1 MNAIPAT
8 ILAILVG
15 VTDGDTIKV
24 WRDRDRQVETIRL
37 ACIDAPELKQQPW
50 GMAARDRLLELAP
63 IGSSVEVRPT
73 SRDRYGRTVAE
84 VSVLS
89 QNLNLSLVQGGYA
102 VVYRD
107 YLRGCDRGL
116 YLGAEGEARD
126 RRLNFWSQEHPT
138 YPWEYRKFY
147 FDLGDLWTKKVL
159 NF

>member
-8 ILAILVG
+8 IVAILVG

-24 WRDRDRQVETIRL
+24 WRDRQIETIRL
-37 ACIDAPELKQQPW
+37 ACIDAPELRQQPW
-50 GMAARDRLLELAP
+50 GMAARDRLLEIAP
-63 IGSSVEVRPT
+63 IGSSVEFRAI

-84 VSVLS
+84 VSVQS

-126 RRLNFWSQEHPT
+126 RKLNFWSQERPIF
-138 YPWEYRKFY
+138 PWEYRK
-147 FDLGDLWTKKVL
+147 
-159 NF
+159 